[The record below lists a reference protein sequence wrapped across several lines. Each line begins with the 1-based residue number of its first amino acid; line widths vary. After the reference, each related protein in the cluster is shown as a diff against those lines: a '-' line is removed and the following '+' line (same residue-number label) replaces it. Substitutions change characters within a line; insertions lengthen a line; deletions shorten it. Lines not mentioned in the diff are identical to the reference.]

1 MSLGACLESR
11 TSESAGG
18 SAKGRDPSA
27 RGLDFVVSNRSHK
40 HDRGLLQNTTGLLSV
55 RSA

>member
-27 RGLDFVVSNRSHK
+27 RGLDFVEPDRWHI
-40 HDRGLLQNTTGLLSV
+40 HDCGLVQSTIGLPSV